1 MDESEKFAV
10 CESEGEGQGVSHRN
24 PGYLQSLQSRCV
36 ELIRSHIIPRNDV
49 FSSHKCGHCIA
60 EQGFVVQCCEVI
72 YKTHVFKAVH
82 QGIEAAKLLII
93 TRPEADLTGKN
104 TSLPQETFCSKAL
117 AINNFSSSAVKSS
130 TGASRLGFTLPC

>member
-1 MDESEKFAV
+1 MDVSEKFAV
-10 CESEGEGQGVSHRN
+10 SESEGEGQGVSHRN

-60 EQGFVVQCCEVI
+60 DHHGFVVQCCEVI

-82 QGIEAAKLLII
+82 QGIEAAKMLII
-93 TRPEADLTGKN
+93 TRPEADLTGKIPAF
-104 TSLPQETFCSKAL
+104 LKKVFAQRYL
-117 AINNFSSSAVKSS
+117 
-130 TGASRLGFTLPC
+130 L